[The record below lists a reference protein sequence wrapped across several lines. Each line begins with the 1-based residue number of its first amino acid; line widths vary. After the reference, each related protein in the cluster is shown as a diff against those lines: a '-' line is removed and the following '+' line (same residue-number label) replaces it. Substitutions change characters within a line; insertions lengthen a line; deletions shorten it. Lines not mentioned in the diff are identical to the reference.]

1 MTQLRIYAGAFK
13 LYLIMAVSIASCERS
28 FSKLKLIKSYLRST
42 MLEDRFPIL
51 SILSIEND
59 FVRKLNFDG
68 LISDF
73 ASMKAR
79 LVDVSDASD

>member
-1 MTQLRIYAGAFK
+1 
-13 LYLIMAVSIASCERS
+13 
-28 FSKLKLIKSYLRST
+28 